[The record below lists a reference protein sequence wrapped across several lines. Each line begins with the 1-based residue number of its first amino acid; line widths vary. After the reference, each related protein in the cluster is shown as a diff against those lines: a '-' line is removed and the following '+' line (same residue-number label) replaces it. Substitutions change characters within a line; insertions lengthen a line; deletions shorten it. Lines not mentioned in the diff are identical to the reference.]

1 MYKNCRHRQGKRRNC
16 VLVMQKKEADRQ
28 KINETLHRKLFSCVS
43 AQTYYVSLRTFFDE
57 KSAEEMDKKSEKKE
71 DQLR

>member
-1 MYKNCRHRQGKRRNC
+1 MYKNCNIAKGKGEIVC
-16 VLVMQKKEADRQ
+16 WSCKK
-28 KINETLHRKLFSCVS
+28 RKQIVKKSMKHYTASYFLACQHKLITYHYELF
-43 AQTYYVSLRTFFDE
+43 YE

>member
-1 MYKNCRHRQGKRRNC
+1 
-16 VLVMQKKEADRQ
+16 
-28 KINETLHRKLFSCVS
+28 VS
-43 AQTYYVSLRTFFDE
+43 AQTYFVSLRTFFDE